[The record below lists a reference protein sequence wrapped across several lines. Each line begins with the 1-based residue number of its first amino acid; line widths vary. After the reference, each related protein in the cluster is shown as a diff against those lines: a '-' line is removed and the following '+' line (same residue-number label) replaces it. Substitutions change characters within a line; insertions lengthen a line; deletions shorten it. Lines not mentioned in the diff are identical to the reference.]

1 MMIRLGKLFVG
12 LWLYGTAMV
21 AILRAGLGNMPW
33 DVLHQGLAQRIGLS
47 VGVTSIVIGA
57 LVLLAW
63 IPIRQKPGFGT
74 VANVVV
80 IGVAFDTMAPLFP
93 ENPALVVAVPMM
105 LGGIVLNA
113 FATVLYIGAGM
124 GPGPRDGLMTGL
136 VARTG
141 GSVRV
146 VRTAMEVA
154 VVVVGF
160 LLGGTLGI
168 GTVLYAVGVGPLIQV
183 FARTGL
189 GGPALARGGGHG
201 HAPGDREPHGAPDRD
216 AHDGAATGPCA
227 HGVDMVGECGSSSP
241 EPAPVSA
248 KAWLGRMRSAART

>member
-1 MMIRLGKLFVG
+1 MPLGDTVGVMMMRLGKLFVG

-33 DVLHQGLAQRIGLS
+33 DVLHQGLAEKVGLS
-47 VGVTSIVIGA
+47 VGVVSIIVGA

-74 VANVVV
+74 VANVIV

-93 ENPALVVAVPMM
+93 ENPALVVAIPMM

-146 VRTAMEVA
+146 VRTSMEVL

-168 GTVLYAVGVGPLIQV
+168 GTVLYAVGVGPLIQL

-189 GGPALARGGGHG
+189 GGPALARGGD
-201 HAPGDREPHGAPDRD
+201 AHGAP
-216 AHDGAATGPCA
+216 ATGPDA
-227 HGVDMVGECGSSSP
+227 HGVDKVGECGSSSP
-241 EPAPVSA
+241 ERAPVSA

>member
-1 MMIRLGKLFVG
+1 MTIRLLKLFVG

-33 DVLHQGLAQRIGLS
+33 DVLHQGLAGKLGLS
-47 VGVTSIVIGA
+47 VGVTSIVVGA
-57 LVLLAW
+57 VVLLAW
-63 IPIRQKPGFGT
+63 VPIRQKPGFGT
-74 VANVVV
+74 VANVIV
-80 IGVAFDTMAPLFP
+80 IGVAFDVMAPLFP
-93 ENPALVVAVPMM
+93 SNPALVVAVPMM

-146 VRTAMEVA
+146 VRTSMEVA
-154 VVVVGF
+154 VVAAGF
-160 LLGGTLGI
+160 VLGGTLGV
-168 GTVLYAVGVGPLIQV
+168 GTVLYAVGVGPLIQL

-189 GGPALARGGGHG
+189 GGPELARGAGHG
-201 HAPGDREPHGAPDRD
+201 EPAPAADGHA
-216 AHDGAATGPCA
+216 
-227 HGVDMVGECGSSSP
+227 VVKVSECGSSSP

>member
-1 MMIRLGKLFVG
+1 MMIRLVKLFVG

-33 DVLHQGLAQRIGLS
+33 DVLHQGLAAKIGLS
-47 VGVTSIVIGA
+47 VGVTSIVVGA

-74 VANVVV
+74 VANVIV

-93 ENPALVVAVPMM
+93 ENPALVAAVPMM

-146 VRTAMEVA
+146 VRTSMEVL
-154 VVVVGF
+154 VVIVGF

-168 GTVLYAVGVGPLIQV
+168 GTVLYAVGVGPLIQL

-189 GGPALARGGGHG
+189 GGPALARGD
-201 HAPGDREPHGAPDRD
+201 AHGADRD
-216 AHDGAATGPCA
+216 DAHGDAATGADA
-227 HGVDMVGECGSSSP
+227 HAVDKVGECGSSSP

>member
-1 MMIRLGKLFVG
+1 MMIRLLKLFVG

-21 AILRAGLGNMPW
+21 AILKAGLGNMPW
-33 DVLHQGLAQRIGLS
+33 DVLHQGLAGKSGLS
-47 VGVTSIVIGA
+47 VGVTSILVGA
-57 LVLLAW
+57 VVLLAW
-63 IPIRQKPGFGT
+63 VPIRQKPGFGT

-80 IGVAFDTMAPLFP
+80 IGVAFDAMAPLFP
-93 ENPALVVAVPMM
+93 ANPALVIAVPMM

-146 VRTAMEVA
+146 VRTSMEVA

-160 LLGGTLGI
+160 VLGGTLGV
-168 GTVLYAVGVGPLIQV
+168 GTVLYAVGVGPLIQL

-189 GGPALARGGGHG
+189 GGPALAARGD
-201 HAPGDREPHGAPDRD
+201 AHGAP
-216 AHDGAATGPCA
+216 APAADDHA
-227 HGVDMVGECGSSSP
+227 AVKVSECGSSSP

>member
-1 MMIRLGKLFVG
+1 MVMRLIKLFVG

-33 DVLHQGLAQRIGLS
+33 DVLHQGIAQRIGLS
-47 VGVTSIVIGA
+47 VGVVTIIVGA

-63 IPIRQKPGFGT
+63 IPLKQKPGFGT
-74 VANVVV
+74 VANVIV
-80 IGVAFDTMAPLFP
+80 IGVAFDVMAPLFP
-93 ENPALVVAVPMM
+93 ADPALVVAVPMM
-105 LGGIVLNA
+105 LGGIALNA

-154 VVVVGF
+154 VVVLGF
-160 LLGGTLGI
+160 LLGGNLGI
-168 GTVLYAVGVGPLIQV
+168 GTVLYAVGVGPLIQL

-189 GGPALARGGGHG
+189 GGPDLARGADRVGG
-201 HAPGDREPHGAPDRD
+201 
-216 AHDGAATGPCA
+216 CA
-227 HGVDMVGECGSSSP
+227 SSSP

-248 KAWLGRMRSAART
+248 KAWPGRTRNGART

>member
-1 MMIRLGKLFVG
+1 MMIRLVKLFVG

-33 DVLHQGLAQRIGLS
+33 DVLHQGLAEKIGLS
-47 VGVTSIVIGA
+47 VGVVSIIVGA

-74 VANVVV
+74 VANVIV

-146 VRTAMEVA
+146 VRTSMEVL
-154 VVVVGF
+154 VVIVGF

-168 GTVLYAVGVGPLIQV
+168 GTVLYAVGVGPLIQL

-189 GGPALARGGGHG
+189 GGPALA
-201 HAPGDREPHGAPDRD
+201 HGAHGDAAQREGAQGD
-216 AHDGAATGPCA
+216 AHGVAATGPDA
-227 HGVDMVGECGSSSP
+227 HGVDKVGECGSSSP
-241 EPAPVSA
+241 ERAPVSA

>member
-1 MMIRLGKLFVG
+1 MTIRLIKLLVG
-12 LWLYGTAMV
+12 LWLYGTAMAV
-21 AILRAGLGNMPW
+21 ILRAGLGNMPW
-33 DVLHQGLAQRIGLS
+33 DVLHQGLAGRLGIS
-47 VGVTSIVIGA
+47 VGLVTVVVGA
-57 LVLLAW
+57 LVLAAW
-63 IPIRQKPGFGT
+63 VPIRQRPGFGT
-74 VANVVV
+74 VANVIV
-80 IGVAFDTMAPLFP
+80 IGVAFDVMAPLLP
-93 ENPALVVAVPMM
+93 DRPALAVAIVMM

-154 VVVVGF
+154 VVAVGF
-160 LLGGTLGI
+160 ALGGTLGI

-189 GGPALARGGGHG
+189 GGPALA
-201 HAPGDREPHGAPDRD
+201 APAVR
-216 AHDGAATGPCA
+216 
-227 HGVDMVGECGSSSP
+227 VGECGSSSP
-241 EPAPVSA
+241 EPAPGSA
-248 KAWLGRMRSAART
+248 KAWRARTANAART